1 MDEARGGPLAVA
13 GLRVV
18 AFDVAVDCNG
28 IVSEIG
34 GFNLQPGGVGLPT
47 IAHFEANVV
56 PVEGS
61 WGRREHGVGVEW
73 MLWKVK
79 VKVKVD

>member
-1 MDEARGGPLAVA
+1 M
-13 GLRVV
+13 
-18 AFDVAVDCNG
+18 
-28 IVSEIG
+28 
-34 GFNLQPGGVGLPT
+34 PT
-47 IAHFEANVV
+47 IAYFEANVV

-79 VKVKVD
+79 VKVKVKVD